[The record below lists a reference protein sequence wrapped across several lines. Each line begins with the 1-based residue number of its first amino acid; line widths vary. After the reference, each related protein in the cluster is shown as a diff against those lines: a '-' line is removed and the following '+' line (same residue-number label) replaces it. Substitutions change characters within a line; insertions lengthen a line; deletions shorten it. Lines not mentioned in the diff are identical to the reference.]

1 MYLYRMWKSRISC
14 FLPLTPPVAARFSP
28 WSSPYQPLSDSRPLK
43 AGDPSVVTSSNM
55 EARFPFYLISASCH
69 SANLSGVLFFYIST
83 FLSFLKPCW
92 SYISYILSFG
102 CFMTFSQLALY
113 VFLLS
118 FTHYTAHN
126 RNATQT
132 ALNIKGFI
140 GLGNWKIEVRV
151 GSGWSWDL
159 LIVKNPFHY
168 YLMN

>member
-1 MYLYRMWKSRISC
+1 
-14 FLPLTPPVAARFSP
+14 
-28 WSSPYQPLSDSRPLK
+28 
-43 AGDPSVVTSSNM
+43 M

-83 FLSFLKPCW
+83 FLSFIKACL
-92 SYISYILSFG
+92 SYISYTLSFG

-118 FTHYTAHN
+118 FTHYTAN
-126 RNATQT
+126 SRNKTQT

-151 GSGWSWDL
+151 GPGWS
-159 LIVKNPFHY
+159 
-168 YLMN
+168 